1 MTQGSRTTESRNH
14 DYEAIRDIMN
24 QIKDRLSMP
33 DRATL
38 AVGLVGHLATMM
50 NGHQAQ
56 KLIAELAEEM
66 ERVQDVPPNRKL
78 SDTRKQSERPGR
90 SEQLGGNP
98 GGSGQPL

>member
-78 SDTRKQSERPGR
+78 SDARKRAERPGR
-90 SEQLGGNP
+90 SEQLGGGP
-98 GGSGQPL
+98 EGSGQPL

>member
-78 SDTRKQSERPGR
+78 SDARKQSERPGR
-90 SEQLGGNP
+90 SEQLGGGP
-98 GGSGQPL
+98 EGPGQPL

>member
-1 MTQGSRTTESRNH
+1 MTQGSRTTESQSH

-24 QIKDRLSMP
+24 QIKNRLSMP

-50 NGHQAQ
+50 NGHQAA
-56 KLIAELAEEM
+56 KLIAQLTEEM

-78 SDTRKQSERPGR
+78 TDARK
-90 SEQLGGNP
+90 NKDVD
-98 GGSGQPL
+98 

>member
-24 QIKDRLSMP
+24 QIKDRLTMP

-50 NGHQAQ
+50 NGHQAE
-56 KLIAELAEEM
+56 KLIAQLAEEI

-78 SDTRKQSERPGR
+78 SDARASSRDNSR
-90 SEQLGGNP
+90 SGARD
-98 GGSGQPL
+98 

>member
-14 DYEAIRDIMN
+14 DYDAIRDIMN

-50 NGHQAQ
+50 NGHQAR
-56 KLIAELAEEM
+56 KLIAELVEEM

-78 SDTRKQSERPGR
+78 SDARKQSERPGR
-90 SEQLGGNP
+90 TERLGGGP
-98 GGSGQPL
+98 EGSGQPL